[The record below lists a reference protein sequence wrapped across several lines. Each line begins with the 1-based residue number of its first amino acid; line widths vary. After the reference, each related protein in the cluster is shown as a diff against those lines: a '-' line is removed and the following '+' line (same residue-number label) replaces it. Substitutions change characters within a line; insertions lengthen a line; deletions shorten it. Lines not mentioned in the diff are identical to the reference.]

1 MFTYGCIKE
10 KKTTIDKSIMKIYI
24 FGHKFVDM
32 MQNEREGAETNIIVG
47 KRQHII
53 LSVITKRIYIQ

>member
-10 KKTTIDKSIMKIYI
+10 KKTIDKSIMKIYI
-24 FGHKFVDM
+24 FGHKFIDM
-32 MQNEREGAETNIIVG
+32 MQKEREGAETNIIVG
-47 KRQHII
+47 KGQHII